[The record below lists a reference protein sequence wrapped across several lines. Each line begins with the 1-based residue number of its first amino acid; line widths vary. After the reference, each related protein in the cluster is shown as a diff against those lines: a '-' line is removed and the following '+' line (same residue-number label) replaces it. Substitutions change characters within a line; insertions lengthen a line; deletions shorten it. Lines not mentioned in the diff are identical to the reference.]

1 MGAARA
7 SRQWRFVGAA
17 LLLGLS
23 GCVTTSAEDDPLQV
37 RLDDIDRRLGKI
49 ERVAGGQAL
58 LEMSQRVDAL
68 QAEVRR
74 LRGQV
79 EVLENSNEALRKQQR
94 DLYADLARR
103 MDALEGG
110 GGARGAMPGSAAGSL
125 GAVAPATGA
134 GAVGAAPAAAAGGAP
149 RAGDSAELLY
159 GKAFDALKAGNYTA
173 AISGMRDFLAAHP
186 DHELADNAQY
196 WLGEAFYVTRDY
208 DNAILAFTTV
218 GQRWPQ
224 SSKAPDAMLKLGY
237 AQFELKRVS
246 AAKQILS
253 QVGTRYPGT
262 EAARL
267 AQERLR
273 RIP

>member
-1 MGAARA
+1 MRPALA
-7 SRQWRFVGAA
+7 SRHWRCVAAAAA
-17 LLLGLS
+17 LLFGLAA
-23 GCVTTSAEDDPLQV
+23 CVTTPAEDDPLQV
-37 RLDDIDRRLGKI
+37 RLDDMDSRLGKI
-49 ERVAGGQAL
+49 ERVAAGQVL
-58 LEMSQRVDAL
+58 LEMSQRIDAL

-79 EVLENSNEALRKQQR
+79 EVLENGSQALRKQQR

-110 GGARGAMPGSAAGSL
+110 GGARGASTDPSALS
-125 GAVAPATGA
+125 AV
-134 GAVGAAPAAAAGGAP
+134 PAAAAGGAP
-149 RAGDSAELLY
+149 RAGNSAEQLY
-159 GKAFDALKAGNYTA
+159 GRAFDALKASNYAA
-173 AISGMRDFLAAHP
+173 AISGMRDFLATHS

-237 AQFELKRVS
+237 AQFELKRLPD
-246 AAKQILS
+246 AKQTLS

-262 EAARL
+262 EAAKL